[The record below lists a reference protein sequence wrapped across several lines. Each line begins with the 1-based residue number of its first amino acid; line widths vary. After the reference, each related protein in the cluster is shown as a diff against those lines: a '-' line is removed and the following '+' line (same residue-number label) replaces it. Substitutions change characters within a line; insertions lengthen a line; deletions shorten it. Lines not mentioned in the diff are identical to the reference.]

1 MNKNSIYTYMG
12 QEIWPN
18 MNMNI
23 IRIDAFVHIR
33 IQIIRYPNNTE
44 YKYDH
49 TEYEYIQKPL
59 KSNKCQNLEQ

>member
-1 MNKNSIYTYMG
+1 
-12 QEIWPN
+12 
-18 MNMNI
+18 MNI
-23 IRIDAFVHIR
+23 IRIDTFVHIQ

-44 YKYDH
+44 YEYDH

>member
-1 MNKNSIYTYMG
+1 MG
-12 QEIWPN
+12 QEILPN

-23 IRIDAFVHIR
+23 IRIATFVQID

-44 YKYDH
+44 QEQDH